1 MKRYTL
7 LLVVVLAAALSAP
20 AMAQFTD
27 KELAQREEWEEFL
40 ASAEI
45 VSSEQMGQSE
55 GVTLPWVLELRGG
68 GVEKKAVWKNVV
80 GRKSGFWECWKCEIA
95 AYRLDKY
102 LGLNAVPPAI
112 EREFKGTGALI
123 LWADSWIDGRKKQT
137 DKIPVASARIGHWNA
152 RTAIQRAF
160 DNLIGN
166 VDRHLGNEGMN
177 GGARM
182 CAVPVEVLVR
192 VARDRTGRSGTR
204 WAGRIEEVR
213 QPERAGNL
221 THRGVQRVIV
231 HAGDRQAQLGLEG
244 LQMVL
249 EKLVEVSNP
258 GIVRHLVGSSARI
271 RELQVDDHEVLGTG
285 QGERFDVRTHVVRSY
300 RRVVE
305 ADELREVVPSAL

>member
-27 KELAQREEWEEFL
+27 EQLAQREKWEEFL

-68 GVEKKAVWKNVV
+68 GVENKAVWKNVV

-112 EREFKGTGALI
+112 ERDFKGAGALI
-123 LWADSWIDGRKKQT
+123 LWADSWIDGRKKQA

-166 VDRHLGNEGMN
+166 VDRHLGN
-177 GGARM
+177 
-182 CAVPVEVLVR
+182 VLITEDWR
-192 VARDRTGRSGTR
+192 IILIDHTRAFRS
-204 WAGRIEEVR
+204 
-213 QPERAGNL
+213 
-221 THRGVQRVIV
+221 
-231 HAGDRQAQLGLEG
+231 DKKSMKKLEYG
-244 LQMVL
+244 SDKPMKRL
-249 EKLVEVSNP
+249 P
-258 GIVRHLVGSSARI
+258 RHFVD
-271 RELQVDDHEVLGTG
+271 QVTALD
-285 QGERFDVRTHVVRSY
+285 
-300 RRVVE
+300 E
-305 ADELREVVPSAL
+305 ATLREVVGDTLTDKEVEAVLARRVLLLAEIEKQKTYLYD